1 MSSPD
6 SRKAAYEICCVGS
19 APLATLAPVIDP
31 EKSYSGFDL
40 IWRYLRSSFRLGR
53 LTTMQAQ
60 HISAVHQ
67 ISIGR
72 DCVRLY
78 VNENTGKHETY
89 YRTKFAD

>member
-1 MSSPD
+1 
-6 SRKAAYEICCVGS
+6 
-19 APLATLAPVIDP
+19 
-31 EKSYSGFDL
+31 
-40 IWRYLRSSFRLGR
+40 
-53 LTTMQAQ
+53 MQAQ